1 MMPVSVFDIF
11 KIGIGSSSSHTV
23 GPMTAARRFALSLAD
38 KQLLPAVQR
47 LQVDLFGSLALTG
60 QGHGTD
66 RAIILGLL
74 GESPDTVDPDA
85 MPLMLEQVRASAS
98 LSILGRQAIAFA
110 EKSDLVLHRR
120 EELPR
125 HPNGLRITAFGADG
139 QPIDRETYYSV
150 GGGFVVTES
159 EFDRSADVSEELPFP
174 YHSATELLDIGRN
187 QQMSIAAIARANEEA
202 RRSPA
207 EVDAGLTRIWQAMQD
222 CVQRGLAMDGSL
234 PGGLGLQRRARQH
247 LLALEAGKQERH
259 AELLNPLAALQWV
272 NAVAFAV
279 AEENA
284 AGGRVVTAPTNGA
297 AGVIPAV
304 IHYLARFASET
315 GQTEIFNFLLVAG
328 AIGSLYKENASIS
341 GAAVGCQGE
350 IGVACSMAAGGL
362 AAALGGSNAQL
373 ENAAESG
380 MEHHLGLTCDP
391 IGGLVQVPCIERNAI
406 AATTAINACL
416 IALRGDGRHLVSLDK
431 VIATMRQTGADMQ
444 AKYKETSLGG
454 LAVNLVEC

>member
-1 MMPVSVFDIF
+1 MPVSVFDIF

-23 GPMTAARRFALSLAD
+23 GPMTAARRFAVSLAD

-139 QPIDRETYYSV
+139 QPVDRETYYSV

-187 QQMSIAAIARANEEA
+187 RQMSIAAIARANEEA

-207 EVDAGLTRIWQAMQD
+207 EVDAGLMRIWQAMQD
-222 CVQRGLAMDGSL
+222 CVQRGLSIDGAL

-259 AELLNPLAALQWV
+259 AGLLNPLAALEWV

-373 ENAAESG
+373 ENAAEIG

-406 AATTAINACL
+406 AATTAITACL

>member
-1 MMPVSVFDIF
+1 MPVSVFDIF

-362 AAALGGSNAQL
+362 AAALGGSNAHL
-373 ENAAESG
+373 ENAAEIG